1 MITLRIGS
9 HDPHVRFLQ
18 RLLNHFRI
26 TGRGLPALEE
36 D

>member
-9 HDPHVRFLQ
+9 HDPHMRF
-18 RLLNHFRI
+18 LNHFRI
-26 TGRGLPALEE
+26 TDRGLPALEE